1 LSLLSAYAIELLGNG
16 SSFMGTPFPVR
27 IDGIENLVSTSAND
41 KTDFFSQKFR
51 KKIRK
56 KIAKMSTH
64 EKKRENKKT
73 LHWGGGGGTL
83 ASARIF
89 IFFAKNL
96 TSLSVMRTKLF
107 FSVLHFG
114 GQCFPGPRLLRF
126 FPNHII
132 V

>member
-56 KIAKMSTH
+56 KNRKNVDTR
-64 EKKRENKKT
+64 KKEGK
-73 LHWGGGGGTL
+73 
-83 ASARIF
+83 
-89 IFFAKNL
+89 
-96 TSLSVMRTKLF
+96 
-107 FSVLHFG
+107 
-114 GQCFPGPRLLRF
+114 
-126 FPNHII
+126 
-132 V
+132 